1 MQRRPFVFEAQQR
14 LSRIEHSL
22 KQRLHLRACRRPQ
35 HLLRGAPQ
43 VLRDDASVEARQAR
57 VDDVSLGGCFVNTYG
72 PVELNE
78 PVSVQILLPAGV
90 WLNLRGTVVTYQ
102 PGVGF
107 GISFR
112 SLTEDEETSLKEL
125 IASAI
130 ERTL

>member
-1 MQRRPFVFEAQQR
+1 MSERRNSKRKRV
-14 LSRIEHSL
+14 
-22 KQRLHLRACRRPQ
+22 
-35 HLLRGAPQ
+35 
-43 VLRDDASVEARQAR
+43 VLEARWESMSRRHQAR

-78 PVSVQILLPAGV
+78 PVSLQILLPAGV

-107 GISFR
+107 GISFS
-112 SLTEDEETSLKEL
+112 SLTDDEETSLKEL

>member
-1 MQRRPFVFEAQQR
+1 MSERRNTERKRVLLEAKWGSM
-14 LSRIEHSL
+14 SRRHE
-22 KQRLHLRACRRPQ
+22 
-35 HLLRGAPQ
+35 
-43 VLRDDASVEARQAR
+43 AR

-78 PVSVQILLPAGV
+78 PVSLQILLPAGV

-107 GISFR
+107 GMSFE
-112 SLTEDEETSLKEL
+112 SLTAEEKKTLKDL
-125 IASAI
+125 IASVI